1 MRIQFAISLVSL
13 SAVTTNAYVPHRV
26 QRPLSIKPVFSS
38 TTTTVNSS
46 PFKTSR
52 NNNDVVNYGKTARMA
67 EVAYPVDG
75 SECSDEIQIRMTRHY
90 LCVRLTDIF
99 LLSPGFILI
108 SFSLPFLACDPFD
121 PESSEFCTVDPEEID
136 GSLNRTIRLTVL
148 FALWY
153 VLNIGYN
160 IGNKSVLNALPLPWT
175 AATVE
180 LFFGFPYVA
189 FLWLSG
195 LRKAP
200 KLSFGNVRTLSS
212 QAFFLAA
219 THVAGVVSF
228 GAGAISFTHIL
239 KATEPVWSA
248 LILAIGFGEF
258 LPVPVYLSLV
268 PIMGGVG
275 LASLK
280 ELSFTWLSF
289 TAGTISAVTSAAK
302 AILSKKVLDGKP
314 MGENLTP
321 ANMFAVLTI
330 LGFLFILPASLMI
343 EGPAKISAAYTA
355 ALAAGYTKAQLIR
368 LLGVSGFLYYLYNEV
383 AFLALSEVAPVT
395 HAVANVSYTILSP
408 PKLRHC
414 IIYI

>member
-1 MRIQFAISLVSL
+1 M
-13 SAVTTNAYVPHRV
+13 
-26 QRPLSIKPVFSS
+26 
-38 TTTTVNSS
+38 
-46 PFKTSR
+46 
-52 NNNDVVNYGKTARMA
+52 
-67 EVAYPVDG
+67 
-75 SECSDEIQIRMTRHY
+75 
-90 LCVRLTDIF
+90 
-99 LLSPGFILI
+99 
-108 SFSLPFLACDPFD
+108 
-121 PESSEFCTVDPEEID
+121 
-136 GSLNRTIRLTVL
+136 
-148 FALWY
+148 
-153 VLNIGYN
+153 NIGYN

-200 KLSFGNVRTLSS
+200 KLSFDNIKTLSS

-395 HAVANVSYTILSP
+395 HAVANVSCYILSP
-408 PKLRHC
+408 QNSVTALYMNRLAQLTFFLFFV
-414 IIYI
+414 

>member
-1 MRIQFAISLVSL
+1 M
-13 SAVTTNAYVPHRV
+13 
-26 QRPLSIKPVFSS
+26 
-38 TTTTVNSS
+38 
-46 PFKTSR
+46 
-52 NNNDVVNYGKTARMA
+52 
-67 EVAYPVDG
+67 
-75 SECSDEIQIRMTRHY
+75 
-90 LCVRLTDIF
+90 F
-99 LLSPGFILI
+99 L
-108 SFSLPFLACDPFD
+108 FLACDPFD

-160 IGNKSVLNALPLPWT
+160 IGNKRVLNALPLPWT

-195 LRKAP
+195 LRKSP
-200 KLSFGNVRTLSS
+200 KLSFDNIKTLSS

-219 THVAGVVSF
+219 THVSGVVSF

-275 LASLK
+275 ITQGTLLHLAYFHSWYYQRSNISCQSNPLK
-280 ELSFTWLSF
+280 KSIGWQ
-289 TAGTISAVTSAAK
+289 AHG
-302 AILSKKVLDGKP
+302 
-314 MGENLTP
+314 
-321 ANMFAVLTI
+321 
-330 LGFLFILPASLMI
+330 
-343 EGPAKISAAYTA
+343 
-355 ALAAGYTKAQLIR
+355 
-368 LLGVSGFLYYLYNEV
+368 
-383 AFLALSEVAPVT
+383 
-395 HAVANVSYTILSP
+395 
-408 PKLRHC
+408 
-414 IIYI
+414 